1 MFGRRFPPLLHNIGS
16 GFRPNTSGGNDKS
29 QVRIRGDEIA
39 AVVFGNHGRASTHEG
54 HSYAFNNG
62 RDSSR
67 IFRAP
72 RKGI

>member
-1 MFGRRFPPLLHNIGS
+1 MSVPRALSSLSPVGS

-39 AVVFGNHGRASTHEG
+39 VVLFGNHGRSSTHEG
-54 HSYAFNNG
+54 NSYAFNNG
-62 RDSSR
+62 GDLSR

-72 RKGI
+72 REGI